1 MVEYQIISKILVNG
15 ESSLITDYGVESKY
29 FSQYLEP
36 FNFIASHY
44 KKYGVIPDL
53 TTFYSNVQ
61 IDKEL
66 ISIDESNDYL
76 VSELIKDYKI
86 RCTNKF
92 LNTISEIGSSDI
104 DAALS
109 YAQSNIP
116 QISSIGDKEPINII
130 KQAQDRY
137 NSYIDKLSNPTGYFI
152 STGFKELDDIM
163 GGGFSRDMDLVVVFA
178 RSGIGKTQII
188 MQFLKHSFELG
199 MRSLI
204 IEPEMNEIQ
213 IGYRF
218 DTAYKHISSTGLFTG
233 QPLNGDYKAYI
244 DNLSTNVTPI
254 YYKSP
259 KHYNLRIT
267 PEKIKR
273 DIERYKLDIIFIDG
287 IDYISPNRWS
297 KNTKRYE
304 ELKEISYDLSVISE
318 TMRIPIIVANQA
330 NREGAK
336 QDGEPELENMGQ
348 SDGINY
354 AASRVI
360 SLASKQEEFIM
371 AIKKNRFGRNG
382 NKLKYKW
389 DADKGIFII
398 KQSGGYQVTE
408 ENRKEGDIF

>member
-1 MVEYQIISKILVNG
+1 MVEYQIISKIVANG
-15 ESSLITDYGVESKY
+15 DVKLLTEYNLEYKHFT
-29 FSQYLEP
+29 QYQEA
-36 FNFIASHY
+36 FKFISEHY
-44 KKYGVIPDL
+44 KTYNNIPDL
-53 TTFYSNVQ
+53 TTFYSNIK
-61 IDKEL
+61 IDKDLVYVEEN
-66 ISIDESNDYL
+66 DEYL
-76 VSELIKDYKI
+76 VNELMKEYKI

-92 LNTISEIGSSDI
+92 LNDISDIGNSDI
-104 DAALS
+104 DAALQ
-109 YAQSNIP
+109 YAMANIP
-116 QISSIGDKEPINII
+116 QIAGIGDNEPINII

-137 NSYIDKLSNPTGYFI
+137 NSYADKIVNPNGYFI

-178 RSGIGKTQII
+178 RSGIGKTQLI

-244 DNLSTNVTPI
+244 DNLSTSNTPI

-259 KHYNLRIT
+259 KHYNLKIT

-273 DIERYKLDIIFIDG
+273 DIEKYKLDIIFIDG
-287 IDYISPNRWS
+287 IDYMSPNKWS

-318 TMRIPIIVANQA
+318 TMRVPIIVANQA

-336 QDGEPELENMGQ
+336 QGNEPELENMGQ
-348 SDGINY
+348 SDGINF

-360 SLASKQEEFIM
+360 SLASKQDEFTM

-382 NKLKYKW
+382 SRLKYGW
-389 DADKGIFII
+389 DADKGVFTI
-398 KQSGGYQVTE
+398 KQSNMYQVTE
-408 ENRKEGDIF
+408 ENKKEGDIF